1 MLEDLLKS
9 NKCFKLVCGAGNED
23 AVEVEKLVKL
33 YSLAGCKFFDLSA
46 KPEIVDAAKR
56 GLEDREGY
64 LCVSVGIKGDPH
76 VRKAC
81 IDSEKCV
88 KCHKCEE
95 ICPQKAI
102 KNCKM
107 ITPSQLAI
115 NGSTE
120 DTSLRPLTAAL
131 PSQLAING
139 STGDTSLRPL
149 LAARCIGCGKCG
161 NVCRHGAISYIS
173 ENKDLSE
180 VLPPLIE
187 KGIDCIELHAM
198 GENDDEVFE
207 KWQYINEIF
216 DGLLSICTARGH
228 LSEEKM
234 IERIKTMTACRKPF
248 STIVQADGFPMSGG
262 KSDYKTTLQAVS
274 TAEIVQNANL
284 PVYIMLSGGTNSKTA
299 ELAKMCGINYNG
311 IAIGTFARK
320 IVARYIDRP
329 DFLTNKYAFEDAL
342 KIAKALVDTVE

>member
-1 MLEDLLKS
+1 MLEDLLKT

-23 AVEVEKLVKL
+23 AAEVEKLVKL
-33 YSLAGCKFFDLSA
+33 YSSAGCKFFDLSA

-81 IDSEKCV
+81 IDDKKCV
-88 KCHKCEE
+88 GCHKCEE

-102 KNCKM
+102 RGSK
-107 ITPSQLAI
+107 I
-115 NGSTE
+115 NT
-120 DTSLRPLTAAL
+120 
-131 PSQLAING
+131 
-139 STGDTSLRPL
+139 
-149 LAARCIGCGKCG
+149 ARCIGCGKCA
-161 NVCRHGAISYIS
+161 NICKHDAISYVS

-198 GENDDEVFE
+198 GENDDEVFK
-207 KWQYINEIF
+207 KWQYINENF
-216 DGLLSICTARGH
+216 NGLLSICTARGH

-234 IERIKTMTACRKPF
+234 LARIKAMTAYREPF

-262 KSDYKTTLQAVS
+262 KDDYKTTLQAVS
-274 TAEIVQNANL
+274 TAEIVQNAKL

-299 ELAKMCGINYNG
+299 ELAKICGINYNG

-320 IVARYIDRP
+320 IVSRYIDRP
-329 DFLTNKYAFEDAL
+329 DFLANKYAFEDAL
-342 KIAKALVDTVE
+342 KIAKALVETVE

>member
-1 MLEDLLKS
+1 MLEDLLKN

-23 AVEVEKLVKL
+23 ATEVEKLVKL
-33 YSLAGCKFFDLSA
+33 YSSAGCKFFDLSA
-46 KPEIVDAAKR
+46 KPEIVDAAKK

-64 LCVSVGIKGDPH
+64 FCVSVGIKGDPH

-81 IDSEKCV
+81 IDGEKCV
-88 KCHKCEE
+88 GCHKCEE

-102 KNCKM
+102 RGSK
-107 ITPSQLAI
+107 I
-115 NGSTE
+115 NKV
-120 DTSLRPLTAAL
+120 
-131 PSQLAING
+131 
-139 STGDTSLRPL
+139 
-149 LAARCIGCGKCG
+149 RCIGCGKCE
-161 NVCRHGAISYIS
+161 NVCRHDAISYIS
-173 ENKDLSE
+173 ENKDLRE

-207 KWQYINEIF
+207 KWQYINENF

-234 IERIKTMTACRKPF
+234 IERIKSMTACRKPF
-248 STIVQADGFPMSGG
+248 STIIQADGFPMSGG
-262 KSDYKTTLQAVS
+262 KDDYKTTLQAVS
-274 TAEIVQNANL
+274 TAEIVQNAKL
-284 PVYIMLSGGTNSKTA
+284 PVYIMLSGGTNSKTS

-320 IVARYIDRP
+320 IVARYVDRV
-329 DFLTNKYAFEDAL
+329 DFLNNKYAFEDAL
-342 KIAKALVDTVE
+342 KIAKTLVESV

>member
-23 AVEVEKLVKL
+23 ATEVEKLVKL
-33 YSLAGCKFFDLSA
+33 YSSAGCKFFDLSA

-64 LCVSVGIKGDPH
+64 FCVSVGIKGDPH

-81 IDSEKCV
+81 IDGEKCV
-88 KCHKCEE
+88 GCHKCEE

-102 KNCKM
+102 RGSK
-107 ITPSQLAI
+107 I
-115 NGSTE
+115 NKV
-120 DTSLRPLTAAL
+120 
-131 PSQLAING
+131 
-139 STGDTSLRPL
+139 
-149 LAARCIGCGKCG
+149 RCLGCGKCEK
-161 NVCRHGAISYIS
+161 VCRHNAIYYVC
-173 ENKDLSE
+173 ENKDLRE

-207 KWQYINEIF
+207 KWQYINENF

-234 IERIKTMTACRKPF
+234 IERIKSMTACRKPF

-262 KSDYKTTLQAVS
+262 KDDYKTTLQAVS
-274 TAEIVQNANL
+274 TAEIVQNAKL
-284 PVYIMLSGGTNSKTA
+284 PVYIMLSGGTNSKTS

-311 IAIGTFARK
+311 IAVGTFARK
-320 IVARYIDRP
+320 IVARYVDRV

-342 KIAKALVDTVE
+342 KIAKTLVESV

>member
-23 AVEVEKLVKL
+23 ATEVEKLVKL
-33 YSLAGCKFFDLSA
+33 YSSAGCKFFDLSA

-56 GLEDREGY
+56 GLEGREGY

-81 IDSEKCV
+81 IDGEKCV
-88 KCHKCEE
+88 GCHKCEE

-102 KNCKM
+102 RGSK
-107 ITPSQLAI
+107 I
-115 NGSTE
+115 NKV
-120 DTSLRPLTAAL
+120 
-131 PSQLAING
+131 
-139 STGDTSLRPL
+139 
-149 LAARCIGCGKCG
+149 RCLGCGKCEK
-161 NVCRHGAISYIS
+161 VCRHDAISYIS
-173 ENKDLSE
+173 ENKDLRE

-198 GENDDEVFE
+198 GENNDEVFE
-207 KWQYINEIF
+207 KWGYINEIF
-216 DGLLSICTARGH
+216 DGLLSICTSRGH

-234 IERIKTMTACRKPF
+234 IERIKSMTACRKPF

-262 KSDYKTTLQAVS
+262 KDDYKTTLQAVS
-274 TAEIVQNANL
+274 TAEIVQNAKL
-284 PVYIMLSGGTNSKTA
+284 PVYIMLSGGTNSKTS

-320 IVARYIDRP
+320 IVARYVDRV

-342 KIAKALVDTVE
+342 KIAKTLVESV

>member
-23 AVEVEKLVKL
+23 ATEVEKLVKL
-33 YSLAGCKFFDLSA
+33 YSYAGCKFFDLSA

-56 GLEDREGY
+56 GLEGREGY

-81 IDSEKCV
+81 IDGEKCV
-88 KCHKCEE
+88 GCHKCEE

-102 KNCKM
+102 RGSK
-107 ITPSQLAI
+107 I
-115 NGSTE
+115 NKV
-120 DTSLRPLTAAL
+120 
-131 PSQLAING
+131 
-139 STGDTSLRPL
+139 
-149 LAARCIGCGKCG
+149 RCLGCGKCEK
-161 NVCRHGAISYIS
+161 VCRHDAISYIS
-173 ENKDLSE
+173 ENKDLRE

-198 GENDDEVFE
+198 GVCDDEVFE
-207 KWQYINEIF
+207 KWGYINEIF
-216 DGLLSICTARGH
+216 DGLLSICTSRGH

-234 IERIKTMTACRKPF
+234 IERIKSMTACRKPF

-262 KSDYKTTLQAVS
+262 KDDYKTTLQAVS
-274 TAEIVQNANL
+274 TAEIVQNAKL
-284 PVYIMLSGGTNSKTA
+284 PVYIMLSGGTNSKTS

-320 IVARYIDRP
+320 IVARYVDRV

-342 KIAKALVDTVE
+342 KIAKTLVESV

>member
-23 AVEVEKLVKL
+23 ATEVEKLVKL
-33 YSLAGCKFFDLSA
+33 YSSAGCKFFDLSA

-81 IDSEKCV
+81 IDGEKCV
-88 KCHKCEE
+88 GCHKCEE

-102 KNCKM
+102 RGSK
-107 ITPSQLAI
+107 I
-115 NGSTE
+115 NKV
-120 DTSLRPLTAAL
+120 
-131 PSQLAING
+131 
-139 STGDTSLRPL
+139 
-149 LAARCIGCGKCG
+149 RCIGCGKCQK
-161 NVCRHGAISYIS
+161 VCRHDAISYTS
-173 ENKDLSE
+173 ENKDLRE
-180 VLPPLIE
+180 VLPSLIE

-207 KWQYINEIF
+207 KWGYINEIF
-216 DGLLSICTARGH
+216 DGLLSICTSRGH
-228 LSEEKM
+228 LSEENM
-234 IERIKTMTACRKPF
+234 IERIKSMTACRKPY
-248 STIVQADGFPMSGG
+248 STIIQADGFPMSGG
-262 KSDYKTTLQAVS
+262 KDDYKTTLQAVS
-274 TAEIVQNANL
+274 TAEIVQNAKL
-284 PVYIMLSGGTNSKTA
+284 PVYIMLSGGTNSKTS

-320 IVARYIDRP
+320 IVARYVDRV

-342 KIAKALVDTVE
+342 KIAKTLVESV